1 LFLYY
6 NYHVQIWT
14 CNASCQIKDS
24 NHKLYDLKIFIFL
37 QYILK
42 IIHIPTVSPKNT
54 MDVLKSVNVAAVQST
69 WAIVKKD
76 INTHAPN
83 FYVA

>member
-1 LFLYY
+1 MVGWIDVISLLCAAF
-6 NYHVQIWT
+6 
-14 CNASCQIKDS
+14 
-24 NHKLYDLKIFIFL
+24 
-37 QYILK
+37 
-42 IIHIPTVSPKNT
+42 PKNT